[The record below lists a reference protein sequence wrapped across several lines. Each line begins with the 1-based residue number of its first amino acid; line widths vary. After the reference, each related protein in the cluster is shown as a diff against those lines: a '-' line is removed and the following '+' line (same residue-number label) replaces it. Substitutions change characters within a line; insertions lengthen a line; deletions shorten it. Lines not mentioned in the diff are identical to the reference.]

1 MKVPTSRLVM
11 VAWSVSLLLM
21 SSCGQT
27 KSRKN
32 QPAISKEELLRVNR
46 TLVNKD
52 ETVIKTYLQ
61 ARHQTMIRTKTGLW
75 YHLDEP
81 QNPQKVRKDQV
92 VTIQYEIQLLDSTIC
107 YSSRISGPKTFM
119 VGQGGVESG
128 LEEGILLMGL
138 GDKAQ
143 FMMPPHLAHGLIGD
157 SEKIPARS
165 ILYYEVEVVDVKAS
179 ADE

>member
-1 MKVPTSRLVM
+1 MRVLRYCFAMVGLLVLF
-11 VAWSVSLLLM
+11 VLF
-21 SSCGQT
+21 SCDQN
-27 KSRKN
+27 KQRKRY
-32 QPAISKEELLRVNR
+32 PKISKEDLLQVNR
-46 TLVNKD
+46 SLVDKD
-52 ETVIKTYLQ
+52 RIVIETYLELRNQ
-61 ARHQTMIRTKTGLW
+61 KMTRTQTGLW

-81 QNPQKVRKDQV
+81 QNPQKVQKDQV
-92 VTIQYEIQLLDSTIC
+92 VTLNYEIQLLDSTVC
-107 YSSRISGPKTFM
+107 YSSRINGPKTFK

-165 ILYYEVEVVDVKAS
+165 ILYYEVEVIGVKESVD
-179 ADE
+179 E

>member
-1 MKVPTSRLVM
+1 MIVGWLGLLVM
-11 VAWSVSLLLM
+11 GG
-21 SSCGQT
+21 CGQN
-27 KSRKN
+27 KQRNNHPK
-32 QPAISKEELLRVNR
+32 ISKEELLRVNR
-46 TLVNKD
+46 SLVNKD
-52 ETVIKTYLQ
+52 EIVIKTYLQ
-61 ARHQTMIRTKTGLW
+61 VRNQRMTKTQTGLW

-81 QNPQKVRKDQV
+81 QNTNKVKKDQV
-92 VTIQYEIQLLDSTIC
+92 VTIHYQIQLLDSTVC
-107 YSSRISGPKTFM
+107 YSSQVNGPKSFK

-165 ILYYEVEVVDVKAS
+165 ILYYEVEVIDVKAS
-179 ADE
+179 AEE